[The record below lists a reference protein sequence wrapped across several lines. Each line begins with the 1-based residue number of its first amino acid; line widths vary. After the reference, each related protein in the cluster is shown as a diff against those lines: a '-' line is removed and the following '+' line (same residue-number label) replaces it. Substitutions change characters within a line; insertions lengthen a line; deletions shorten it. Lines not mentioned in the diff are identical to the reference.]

1 MMSNIE
7 QLSLYQD
14 HANTNSSAALSA
26 PRPERRESSKPDE
39 ANMLDQASGLNEI
52 KLTGNSHMAKAL
64 LAGVL
69 LELSGSSDQRWVC
82 WVGPRPLKPLLD
94 AGSSLRGQRILQVV
108 AQNDNLCQIA
118 ARALETGRS
127 HTVALLVSETLSSA
141 QQKLLSDA
149 ARAGSAE
156 CLIIRMA

>member
-14 HANTNSSAALSA
+14 QPNSHAA
-26 PRPERRESSKPDE
+26 PGTASFGRSEAGDLKE
-39 ANMLDQASGLNEI
+39 ANGLEQTSSLNEI

-64 LAGVL
+64 LAGML

-127 HTVALLVSETLSSA
+127 HTVALLVSEALSDA